1 MLNKTIM
8 YMTITLAGIICSG
21 GELDVKGSFAET
33 GENGLP
39 AGWVQHGWEGYKPF
53 AKLKVISGESAGDK
67 ALLISDN
74 NAQYGTCVRNVK
86 RFPVK
91 AGDKISISLKSKGA
105 GTAWTGIYTYSA
117 DGQWTGVCPEE
128 LFPLSDNWKT
138 RQVEITVPD
147 GKKSPTG
154 FCEIVFGAKKGAEAA
169 FSDIK
174 VMQESSLYSGA
185 LAFPRAWTVFAPTDR
200 NFKPSPEQISSVPK
214 EFSGAKSLSVQM
226 VGDELDLAPIFGG
239 QKEGNSAWIFAELE
253 APFDCD
259 YSIGAGADWWMEYYV
274 NGVKVIDT
282 MTSGNQKTPYQINNH
297 IATVKLKK
305 GRNILTVKF
314 VSGSASSVLKM
325 GGPDE
330 LRALKAKLEIT
341 RTDCA
346 DNYDAPGARPGNPGL
361 IQGYPTPG
369 LLAITGQGV
378 YHANPEVSIC
388 FPDRTFTLPTVLSGN
403 LFATGLRIQSFGQQL
418 RVGSSLS
425 FDIAA
430 AESDGTVFSLR
441 FDHLKSSDTLTVSV
455 QETSVGKST
464 VIRQI
469 MLPFTSLP
477 ADVMVAVNQGNYVI
491 NISSL
496 SDSSFRSINGE
507 SALLVRFGDKPVKT
521 AGVFRSST
529 KEPAE
534 IVVDNYFIGEAGSLI
549 KSARIPFKIERNET
563 FDPVKSNW
571 KLVFN
576 DEFDGTAIDWDNKWR
591 EYKNKEYSKDF
602 ASLDGKGHLLI
613 KTDFGPD
620 GKTLM
625 TSALWSQKT
634 FRYGYFESRLRFTKQ
649 PGWWAGFWLYGPSN
663 SNPMLDGFEIDI
675 FEDYYTRAKN
685 ENGPNEGI
693 LDHNLH
699 IYNGGLLKSWNYKSQ
714 LPGGID
720 DFYTLGVKWTPF
732 EISYYLNGKLIKSSA
747 NHSPY
752 DSVTFDAVNHC
763 FGGTPLYT
771 ILSGQIG
778 GQTSEYAKNPKN
790 GTFPEY
796 FMVDYVRVYEYPENK
811 APKVSWTHVPASEI
825 VVPGETIVLEAA
837 AEESALGGS
846 KISRA
851 YLFDNGYIIDYK
863 EKPPYRFE
871 FAIDKKHYDNTP
883 YTAPGRQGV
892 KLPLDGCTHAFC
904 VAVQDQSGMVG
915 YSPVHTIIPAAEGSK
930 PYQGKA
936 QVIPGT
942 IKVGYYDEGGNNVA
956 YYDTTAK
963 NLASTSFRPGE
974 SVDASENGIGSVAS
988 GEWIKYS
995 VDITKAGKY
1004 DIAVPY
1010 GSPVY
1015 GGTSRIR
1022 LLLDGRLVGEIKLDK
1037 RTASWSPTPGDP
1049 KAELKGV
1056 VLPAGRHTLTL
1067 LLIGGFNMANL
1078 EFTPVAGT
1086 SETGN

>member
-1 MLNKTIM
+1 MAIV
-8 YMTITLAGIICSG
+8 ILALICSG
-21 GELDVKGSFAET
+21 REFDVKGSFAES
-33 GENGLP
+33 GENALP

-53 AKLKVISGESAGDK
+53 AKLKVITGENSGDK
-67 ALLISDN
+67 ALLIFDN
-74 NAQYGTCVRNVK
+74 NAQYGTCVRSIK

-91 AGDKISISLKSKGA
+91 AGDKISISLKVKGT
-105 GTAWTGIYTYSA
+105 GTAWAGIQGYSA
-117 DGQWTGVCPEE
+117 DGQWTGACPEE
-128 LFPLSDNWKT
+128 SFLLSDNWKT
-138 RQVEITVPD
+138 RQVEITVQD
-147 GKKSPTG
+147 GSKILTG
-154 FCEIVFGAKKGAEAA
+154 SCEIVFGAKKGAEAA

-174 VMQESSLYSGA
+174 VMHESSPYSGA
-185 LAFPRAWTVFAPTDR
+185 LAFPRTWKVFAPVDK
-200 NFKPSPEQISSVPK
+200 NFKPAPEQLLVIPQ
-214 EFSGAKSLSVQM
+214 EFGAAKSSAIQM
-226 VGDELDLAPIFGG
+226 VGDELDFAPIFGG
-239 QKEGNSAWIFAELE
+239 QKDGNTAWAFAELE
-253 APFDCD
+253 APFGCD
-259 YSIGAGADWWMEYYV
+259 YTIGAGADWWMEYYV
-274 NGVKVIDT
+274 NGIKVIDT
-282 MTSGNQKTPYQINNH
+282 MNSGNQKTPCQINNH

-305 GRNILTVKF
+305 GRNILAVKF
-314 VSGSASSVLKM
+314 VSGKASSILKM
-325 GGPDE
+325 GGPGE
-330 LRALKAKLEIT
+330 LRGLSSKLEIT
-341 RTDCA
+341 RTYSV
-346 DNYDAPGARPGNPGL
+346 DNYDAPGVRPGNPEL

-378 YHANPEVSIC
+378 YCANPEVFIHFS
-388 FPDRTFTLPTVLSGN
+388 DKTFNLPTLLSGN
-403 LFATGLRIQSFGQQL
+403 LFATGLRIQSFGRQL
-418 RVGSSLS
+418 RAGSSLS
-425 FDIAA
+425 IDIAA
-430 AESDGTVFSLR
+430 VDGAGEVFSLR

-455 QETSVGKST
+455 QEALAGKTT
-464 VIRQI
+464 VIKQI
-469 MLPFTSLP
+469 LLPYASLP

-496 SDSSFRSINGE
+496 SDSSFRIMSGE
-507 SALLVRFGDKPVKT
+507 SAMLEKIGARLVKT
-521 AGVFRSST
+521 AAVFKSSS

-534 IVVDNYFIGEAGSLI
+534 LVVDNYFIGEAGSRI
-549 KSARIPFKIERNET
+549 KAVRIPFNVERNET

-571 KLVFN
+571 KMVFN
-576 DEFDGTAIDWDNKWR
+576 DEFDGTGIDWDKKWF
-591 EYKNKEYSKDF
+591 EYKNKAYSKDF

-675 FEDYYTRAKN
+675 FEDYYTRSKN

-699 IYNGGLLKSWNYKSQ
+699 IYNSGLIKSWNYKSQ
-714 LPGGID
+714 LPGDID
-720 DFYTLGVKWTPF
+720 DFNTLGVKWTPF
-732 EISYYLNGKLIKSSA
+732 EISYYLNGKLIRSSA

-778 GQTSEYAKNPKN
+778 GFASEYAKNPKN

-811 APKVSWTHVPASEI
+811 APRVSWTHVPASEI

-837 AEESALGGS
+837 AEASAAGGS

-883 YTAPGRQGV
+883 YTAPGRQGI
-892 KLPLDGCTHAFC
+892 KLALDGNTHAFC

-915 YSPVHTIIPAAEGSK
+915 YSPVHTIIPAAEGNK

-942 IKVGYYDEGGNNVA
+942 IKVGYYDEGGNNIA
-956 YYDTTAK
+956 YYDTTTK
-963 NLASTSFRPGE
+963 NLASASFRPGE
-974 SVDASENGIGSVAS
+974 SVDAGEDSIGCIAS

-1004 DIAVPY
+1004 DIAVPC

-1015 GGTSRIR
+1015 SAQSRIHV
-1022 LLLDGRLVGEIKLDK
+1022 LLDGRPVGDIKLDK

-1056 VLPAGRHTLTL
+1056 VLPAGRHTITL
-1067 LLIGGFNMANL
+1067 LLIGAFNISNL
-1078 EFTPVAGT
+1078 EFTSAAET
-1086 SETGN
+1086 SEAGN